1 MYQYLLL
8 SLLLLPFLLSLC
20 RAALKGPGWSFLG
33 LVLPREAGRVKDGLP
48 GPTCPSCYSVGETM
62 DSDLQDI
69 RKATFSIYKT
79 DLGQNNSQGTQY
91 PWSPQV
97 HVP

>member
-33 LVLPREAGRVKDGLP
+33 LVLPREAGKVKDGLP

-79 DLGQNNSQGTQY
+79 DLGQNNSQGTQS